1 MILSQTQNSSGVPSN
16 VESNLKLR
24 SEDVKSA
31 AVQGKTKWWTRK
43 VGGGG
48 NEKRQIFVTST
59 LFRTLFIS
67 LNCADKNEAFQ
78 AVGPPAKFQ

>member
-1 MILSQTQNSSGVPSN
+1 MILSQTQISSGVPSN
-16 VESNLKLR
+16 VEFNLKLR

-31 AVQGKTKWWTRK
+31 AVQRKIKWWTRK
-43 VGGGG
+43 VEGGG
-48 NEKRQIFVTST
+48 NEKRQIFVAST

-78 AVGPPAKFQ
+78 AVGPSAKFQ